1 MEEFTFDETV
11 EAAMIF
17 AEMIAR
23 AHANRNGDMVDFFA
37 TFVGMVVE
45 EDREIG
51 LRCLESADQWFAA
64 MPSGRTAQSS
74 PSI

>member
-1 MEEFTFDETV
+1 MEDFTFDETL
-11 EAAMIF
+11 EASIIF

-51 LRCLESADQWFAA
+51 LRCLKLADQWFA
-64 MPSGRTAQSS
+64 
-74 PSI
+74 

>member
-1 MEEFTFDETV
+1 MEDFIFDETE

-23 AHANRNGDMVDFFA
+23 AHANRNGDMVHLFA
-37 TFVGMVVE
+37 TFVGMVIE

-51 LRCLESADQWFAA
+51 LRCLEAADQWFA
-64 MPSGRTAQSS
+64 
-74 PSI
+74 